1 MVKIFFSF
9 PDLSKSKL
17 KALKQLYASDL
28 MVNVLISYTTLRW
41 KPITL
46 ERLKEVRRYI
56 GEVMLDSGAY
66 HVFSG
71 VISHREMARYLSEYV
86 LLSSRLLERGI
97 IDYAVAPDVP
107 GDTERTLKNTI
118 KFLDGNAEGKV
129 SVLQGKDVSEFLRFF
144 KELSNQGLITDPLG
158 LGNVNAFKERGKE
171 GMEQLIELLRE
182 VRSFHSGR
190 VHLFGANMKIL
201 KIKEVRVLLDMCDTA
216 SWLYD
221 IRYRRRTV
229 LKAKDTVEATRKAI
243 IYFLER
249 LSHL

>member
-1 MVKIFFSF
+1 MVKVFFSF

-17 KALKQLYASDL
+17 KALRQLYTNDL

-41 KPITL
+41 KPVTL
-46 ERLKEVRRYI
+46 ERLREAREYV

-71 VISHREMARYLSEYV
+71 AISHREMARYLREYA
-86 LLSSRLLERGI
+86 LLSSELLEGDV

-118 KFLDGNAEGKV
+118 RFLNGSPEGRI
-129 SVLQGKDVSEFLRFF
+129 SVLQGRDVDEFLGFF
-144 KELSNQGLITDPLG
+144 EELSDLDLVTDPLG
-158 LGNVNAFKERGKE
+158 LGNVNVFKERRRE
-171 GMEQLIELLRE
+171 GMKQLVEVLSE
-182 VRSFHSGR
+182 VRSSYSGR
-190 VHLFGANMKIL
+190 VHLFGANLKIL
-201 KIKEVRVLLDMCDTA
+201 GVREIRDLLDMCDTA

-229 LKAKDTVEATRKAI
+229 LKAKDTVEATKKAI

-249 LSHL
+249 LSRI